1 MRDEEIVRQDQQ
13 RFWRGLATPGGI
25 VAVIG
30 ISVIFWI
37 AARFDYIGGPLFIV
51 FMSLFLV
58 IFSMY
63 ILSKAKRLREMPFR
77 NPRYAALWKDIEARY
92 SRFKKV
98 MKQNQKRI
106 DLQMAEMPVTIDR
119 VHQSVYFALRRSENV
134 LAELAK
140 SEGDLPTPFVSW
152 EHRTK
157 DPQATEL
164 FKAADINLAEYR
176 ESLQQVFSGVHR
188 AEAQA
193 AVFVTTLDSLRIKLL
208 GYRLVGKR
216 TEADSMEF
224 LEALQEAKIQLQ
236 AIDTAL
242 DELDFSIMPKQV
254 AVIQPDQEQNENA

>member
-1 MRDEEIVRQDQQ
+1 VRDEEIVKQDQQ
-13 RFWRGLATPGGI
+13 RFWRGLAPGGI

-30 ISVIFWI
+30 ISTLFWI
-37 AARFDYIGGPLFIV
+37 AAQLGYFGGPLFIV
-51 FMSLFLV
+51 FMGFILLF
-58 IFSMY
+58 FSMY
-63 ILSKAKRLREMPFR
+63 ILSKAKRLRAMPFR
-77 NPRYAALWKDIEARY
+77 NPRYAAMWKDIEERY

-98 MKQNQKRI
+98 MKQNRQRI
-106 DLQMAEMPVTIDR
+106 HLQMSEMPATIDR
-119 VHQSVYFALRRSENV
+119 VRQSVYFALRRSENV

-140 SEGDLPTPFVSW
+140 SEGDLPTAFVSW

-208 GYRLVGKR
+208 GYQLVGKR
-216 TEADSMEF
+216 TEADSMEL

-242 DELDFSIMPKQV
+242 DELDFSMMPKQI
-254 AVIQPDQEQNENA
+254 AAIQPNKEQSENA